1 MYISINKAWFDKN
14 RKKLEDASDNDESLV
29 IDSDNL
35 DLKQPDLL
43 DGVQDDGSICI
54 NQEDTN
60 KNVWVSL
67 DYTPEPEVIAALVET
82 SMDNLKGDS
91 LTKVIEVVVKK
102 LNKLRSFIESIKG
115 L

>member
-1 MYISINKAWFDKN
+1 MKDPE
-14 RKKLEDASDNDESLV
+14 LT
-29 IDSDNL
+29 
-35 DLKQPDLL
+35 
-43 DGVQDDGSICI
+43 DGVQDDGSLYIT
-54 NQEDTN
+54 QEDKSGN
-60 KNVWVSL
+60 IWVSIE
-67 DYTPEPEVIAALVET
+67 YTPRPEVIASLVET